1 MQVILNSILSAEF
14 VFSIL
19 RVATPLLFASMATLV
34 VRKAGVMCIAFEG
47 IMLFAALGGVIGSAY
62 SQSSLI
68 GVLTG
73 ILFGLMIAMIFAY
86 FVLVLDANNILTG
99 LALNTLGSGGT
110 VFILYVICGDKGT
123 STNLNSLSVPNVT
136 LPLIKDIPVIGA
148 MLSNHNLL
156 TYLAFIVV
164 IAVFVMMNKTTL
176 GLRIRSVGENPD
188 AAESVG
194 INVVKTRFAA
204 IVIGG
209 VLASL
214 GGVYMS
220 MGYLPF
226 FTRDMVAGRSFM
238 AIAAQNLGGGSV
250 IPTMLSALLFGSAEA
265 LSNVMQSLRLP
276 AETMQM
282 LPYVITLIGLF
293 FVGDSMGANSKK
305 KKKDK
310 DKEKKSV

>member
-1 MQVILNSILSAEF
+1 MSIIMESIFSTEF

-19 RVATPLLFASMATLV
+19 RMATPLLFAAMATLI

-47 IMLFAALGGVIGSAY
+47 MMLFAALGGVIGSAY
-62 SQSSLI
+62 SQNVFA
-68 GVLTG
+68 GVVSG
-73 ILFGLMIAMIFAY
+73 VIFGLLIAMIFAY
-86 FVLVLDANNILTG
+86 FVLVLNANNILTG

-110 VFILYVICGDKGT
+110 VFILYVLCGDKGT
-123 STNLNSLSVPNVT
+123 STNLNSLTVPNLT
-136 LPLIKDIPVIGA
+136 LPVIEKIPVLGDI
-148 MLSNHNLL
+148 LSNQNML
-156 TYLAFIVV
+156 TYFAVV
-164 IAVFVMMNKTTL
+164 TVAAVFILMNKSAL

-194 INVVKTRFAA
+194 INVVKTRFIA

-220 MGYLPF
+220 MAYLPF

-238 AIAAQNLGGGSV
+238 AIAAQNLGGGNV
-250 IPTMLSALLFGSAEA
+250 IPTMLSAFLFGSAEA

-276 AETMQM
+276 AELMQM
-282 LPYVITLIGLF
+282 LPYIITLIGLF
-293 FVGDSMGANSKK
+293 FVGDTTIVRPKK
-305 KKKDK
+305 KSGKKRQL
-310 DKEKKSV
+310 

>member
-1 MQVILNSILSAEF
+1 MQVIFNSILSAEF

-62 SQSSLI
+62 TQSSFI

-73 ILFGLMIAMIFAY
+73 ILFGLVIAMIFAY

-123 STNLNSLSVPNVT
+123 STNLNSLTVPNVT
-136 LPLIKDIPVIGA
+136 LPFIKDIPVIGA

-164 IAVFVMMNKTTL
+164 IAVFIMMNKSTL
-176 GLRIRSVGENPD
+176 GLRIRSVGENPN

-194 INVVKTRFAA
+194 INVVKTRFVA

-220 MGYLPF
+220 MAYLPF

-293 FVGDSMGANSKK
+293 FVGDSMGTKKK

-310 DKEKKSV
+310 ESV

>member
-1 MQVILNSILSAEF
+1 MQVIFSSILSTEF
-14 VFSIL
+14 VFGIL

-62 SQSSLI
+62 FHSSFI

-73 ILFGLMIAMIFAY
+73 ILFGLLIAMIFAY
-86 FVLVLDANNILTG
+86 FVLVLHANNILTG

-123 STNLNSLSVPNVT
+123 STNLGSLVVPNIT
-136 LPLIKDIPVIGA
+136 LPLIKDIPVLGA
-148 MLSNHNLL
+148 ILSNQNLL
-156 TYLAFIVV
+156 TYLAFIAV
-164 IAVFVMMNKTTL
+164 IAVFIMMNKSTL

-194 INVVKTRFAA
+194 IDVIKTRFIA

-214 GGVYMS
+214 GGAYMS

-226 FTRDMVAGRSFM
+226 FTRDMIAGRSFM

-293 FVGDSMGANSKK
+293 FVGDSMGTKSKK
-305 KKKDK
+305 KKK
-310 DKEKKSV
+310 KESA

>member
-1 MQVILNSILSAEF
+1 MQVILNSILSPEF

-47 IMLFAALGGVIGSAY
+47 MMLFAALGGVIGSAY
-62 SQSSLI
+62 SQSSLV

-73 ILFGLMIAMIFAY
+73 ILFGLLIAMIFAY
-86 FVLVLDANNILTG
+86 FVLVLNANNILTG

-123 STNLNSLSVPNVT
+123 STNLNSLSVPNIS
-136 LPLIKDIPVIGA
+136 LPLIKDIPVIGS

-156 TYLAFIVV
+156 TYLAFFVV
-164 IAVFVMMNKTTL
+164 IAVFIMMNKSTL
-176 GLRIRSVGENPD
+176 GLRIRSVGENPN

-194 INVVKTRFAA
+194 INVVRTRFIA

-214 GGVYMS
+214 GGIYMS

-293 FVGDSMGANSKK
+293 FVGDSMGSKTK
-305 KKKDK
+305 KRK
-310 DKEKKSV
+310 

>member
-1 MQVILNSILSAEF
+1 MSIIMEIIFSTEF

-19 RVATPLLFASMATLV
+19 RMATPLLFAAMATLI

-47 IMLFAALGGVIGSAY
+47 MMLFAALGGVIGSAY
-62 SQSSLI
+62 SQNVFA
-68 GVLTG
+68 GVVSG
-73 ILFGLMIAMIFAY
+73 VIFGLLIAMIFAY
-86 FVLVLDANNILTG
+86 FVLVLNANNILTG

-110 VFILYVICGDKGT
+110 VFILYVLCGDKGT
-123 STNLNSLSVPNVT
+123 STNLNSLTVPNLT
-136 LPLIKDIPVIGA
+136 LPVIEKIPVLGDI
-148 MLSNHNLL
+148 LSNQNML
-156 TYLAFIVV
+156 TYFAVV
-164 IAVFVMMNKTTL
+164 TVAAVFIMMNKSAL

-194 INVVKTRFAA
+194 INVVKTRFIA

-220 MGYLPF
+220 MAYLPF

-238 AIAAQNLGGGSV
+238 AIAAQNLGGGNV
-250 IPTMLSALLFGSAEA
+250 IPTMLSAFLFGSAEA

-276 AETMQM
+276 AELMQM
-282 LPYVITLIGLF
+282 LPYIITLIGLF
-293 FVGDSMGANSKK
+293 FVGDTTIVRPKK
-305 KKKDK
+305 KSGKKRQL
-310 DKEKKSV
+310 